1 MEKLP
6 DSFEDYLRQMI
17 RNTDSS
23 GELWDAY
30 GITDLD
36 AASGFHDT
44 IMGLKTYA
52 ERHHGFKME
61 AENVK

>member
-1 MEKLP
+1 MKKLP
-6 DSFEDYLRQMI
+6 DNLEAYLRQMI

-23 GELWDAY
+23 GELWDAW
-30 GITDLD
+30 GITDHD
-36 AASGFHDT
+36 AAAGFHDI
-44 IMGLKTYA
+44 IMGLKTYV